1 MVISNDEI
9 LPERKLPAADV
20 VLEDGILRS
29 RRHDD
34 IYFSVDDGLAETRH
48 VFLQGTN
55 FLSRL
60 EPHAIHHVLETGF
73 GTGLNFLATW
83 DAFRRG
89 APEGARLRYAAIE
102 GYPLDTNIMS
112 SIHDAFP
119 ELRDLCDQLTILMP
133 PRWRGPHHLFFE
145 QGRVELILLYGQVNA
160 IIGRHDI
167 VADTIFLDGF
177 SPSKNADMWGEEM
190 LTTLGASLAPGGRLA
205 TFTAAGHVRRSLG
218 LAGLQ
223 VARVQGYGRKRDM
236 TIAHREGAAPT
247 QLTKRRVAV
256 IGGGI
261 AGVSV
266 ARSLQRLGALPTIH
280 ELPGGLGQGAS
291 GNRAGNQLPRLALDD
306 GPAHRFARS
315 AFAFARRETYA
326 SGSELGAN
334 GLHLATSDQMDERF
348 KALAAQHWP
357 SNYLQLLAPAEA
369 SDLLG
374 FAHDRMAL
382 LHSWA
387 GSVDVK
393 DWLLARSSGVE
404 VTNDKPDKAQE
415 HVLAVG
421 AGLPAMLQIGEYLP
435 LQLAAGQ
442 ISLMRHRPQ
451 SRAFNM
457 ALSYGGYFTPSVDS
471 LHVFG
476 ATFEH
481 DRCLDDLQPR
491 TDGHHHNLDLMPQG
505 LRQFLGDPDPVELAG
520 RVSFRASTRDRMPAM
535 GTLSPGRH
543 VITGLGSRG
552 LTYGPYLAYL
562 LATRILSLPSFA
574 ELDVLEAVDWERF
587 QKRDRKKGLI
597 G

>member
-1 MVISNDEI
+1 MANDEI
-9 LPERKLPAADV
+9 SRERKLPAPDV

-34 IYFSVDDGLAETRH
+34 IYFSVEDGLAETRH
-48 VFLQGTN
+48 VFLQGTD

-83 DAFRRG
+83 DAFRRV

-119 ELRDLCDQLTILMP
+119 ELRDLADQLTLLMP

-145 QGRVELILLYGQVNA
+145 QGRVELILLYGEIRE

-167 VADTIFLDGF
+167 HADSIFLDGF
-177 SPSKNADMWGEEM
+177 SPSKNAEMWGEDV
-190 LTTLGASLAPGGRLA
+190 LVPLGNCLAPGGRLA
-205 TFTAAGHVRRSLG
+205 TFTAAGHVRRSLS
-218 LAGLQ
+218 LAGLE
-223 VARVQGYGRKRDM
+223 VSRVPGFGRKRDM
-236 TIAHREGAAPT
+236 TIAHRFGAAPT
-247 QLTKRRVAV
+247 KLTKRRIAV

-266 ARSLQRLGALPTIH
+266 ARSLQRFGALPTIH
-280 ELPGGLGQGAS
+280 ELQGGLGQGAS
-291 GNRAGNQLPRLALDD
+291 GNRTGNQLPRLGLDD
-306 GPAHRFARS
+306 SPGHRFARA

-326 SGSELGAN
+326 NGSELGAN
-334 GLHLATSDQMDERF
+334 GVHLATNDQMDERF
-348 KALAAQHWP
+348 QAIAAQHWP
-357 SNYLQLLAPAEA
+357 QNYLQLLSADEA
-369 SDLLG
+369 SDILG
-374 FAHDRMAL
+374 FRHDRTAL

-404 VTNDKPDKAQE
+404 VTSDKPDRAQE

-421 AGLPAMLQIGEYLP
+421 AALPAMLEDDEYLP
-435 LQLAAGQ
+435 LQLAGGQ
-442 ISLMRHRPQ
+442 VSFMRHRPQ

-481 DRCLDDLQPR
+481 GRSLDDLDPR
-491 TDGHHHNLDLMPQG
+491 MEGHRHNIDLMPEG

-520 RVSFRASTRDRMPAM
+520 RVSFRASTRDRLPAM
-535 GTLSPGRH
+535 GTLGPGRH

-562 LATRILSLPSFA
+562 LAARMLGLPSFA
-574 ELDVLEAVDWERF
+574 EWDVLKALDWTRF
-587 QKRDRKKGLI
+587 RARDAKKGLI
-597 G
+597 A